1 MKIAEIDAMI
11 KGLAPAINDHID
23 KLLQPIIDRIS
34 AVEKPINL
42 RGAGLNGNCD
52 DASIDE
58 ILETFV
64 VRLAEARFLFAS
76 LDARVARLEG
86 RSAYDLGVLDQK
98 AKSRCADF
106 DDEKERLSRRYGG
119 HKTDRARD
127 QTVVGSDPVSE
138 READD
143 ATVKAAAPDDMSL
156 IESINTVFGKD
167 SK

>member
-1 MKIAEIDAMI
+1 MKTDEIDALI
-11 KGLAPAINDHID
+11 KGLMPAINDHINN
-23 KLLQPIIDRIS
+23 LLQPIVDRIS
-34 AVEKPINL
+34 AAEKPISHA
-42 RGAGLNGNCD
+42 AGLKRNRD
-52 DASIDE
+52 DALITE
-58 ILETFV
+58 ILDGFV
-64 VRLAEARFLFAS
+64 VRLAEARALFAS

-127 QTVVGSDPVSE
+127 QTAVGGDPVSD

-143 ATVKAAAPDDMSL
+143 ATVKAPPPDDMSL
-156 IESINTVFGKD
+156 IESINAVFGKD
-167 SK
+167 SE